1 MTTRR
6 RANRVRVCTNAD
18 PREDTTMSK
27 ATRFWAAVIRV
38 TLAVVVLLCGGTVG
52 TWMLDDAEED

>member
-1 MTTRR
+1 
-6 RANRVRVCTNAD
+6 
-18 PREDTTMSK
+18 MSK